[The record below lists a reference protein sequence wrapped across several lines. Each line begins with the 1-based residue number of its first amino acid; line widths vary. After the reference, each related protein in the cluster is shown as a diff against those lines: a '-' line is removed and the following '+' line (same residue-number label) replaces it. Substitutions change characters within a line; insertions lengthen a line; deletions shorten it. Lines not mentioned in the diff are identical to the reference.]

1 MLTNYFWLF
10 VTGGGAFILGAAVA
24 YAILKQR
31 PLTRAEKQ
39 AQKRKVE
46 ELYEQ
51 SPENR
56 PR

>member
-31 PLTRAEKQ
+31 PLSRAERQ
-39 AQKRKVE
+39 AQKQKVE

-51 SPENR
+51 SSENR

>member
-24 YAILKQR
+24 YAILRQR
-31 PLTRAEKQ
+31 PLSRAERQ
-39 AQKRKVE
+39 AQKHKVE

-56 PR
+56 TR